1 MIVVSHDRYFINRLA
16 TRIIRLHH
24 DGADSYNGNYDFYL
38 ENMLE
43 RNVEELEAGSYIIRY
58 KTVSTSRFDSTAFKK
73 HYTDLYKA
81 FLKQS
86 TSHRFTISC

>member
-1 MIVVSHDRYFINRLA
+1 MSRNELIAKIEALNEWEQLMEEAKAQAEAIKESLNDEL
-16 TRIIRLHH
+16 
-24 DGADSYNGNYDFYL
+24 
-38 ENMLE
+38 LE

-81 FLKQS
+81 FLKQT

>member
-1 MIVVSHDRYFINRLA
+1 MSRNELIAKIEALYEWEQLMEEAKAQAEAIKESLKDEL
-16 TRIIRLHH
+16 
-24 DGADSYNGNYDFYL
+24 
-38 ENMLE
+38 LE

-81 FLKQS
+81 FLKQT

>member
-1 MIVVSHDRYFINRLA
+1 MSRNELIAKIEALNEWEQLMEEAKTQVEAIKESLKDELI
-16 TRIIRLHH
+16 
-24 DGADSYNGNYDFYL
+24 
-38 ENMLE
+38 E
-43 RNVEELEAGSYIIRY
+43 RDVEELEAGSYIIRY

>member
-1 MIVVSHDRYFINRLA
+1 MSRNELIAKIEALNEWEQLMEEAKAQAEAIKESLKEE
-16 TRIIRLHH
+16 L
-24 DGADSYNGNYDFYL
+24 
-38 ENMLE
+38 ME

>member
-1 MIVVSHDRYFINRLA
+1 MSRNELIAKIEALNEWEQLMEEAKAQAEAIKESLKDEL
-16 TRIIRLHH
+16 
-24 DGADSYNGNYDFYL
+24 
-38 ENMLE
+38 LE

-73 HYTDLYKA
+73 QYKDLYKA

>member
-1 MIVVSHDRYFINRLA
+1 MSRNELIAKIEALNEWEQLMEEAKAQAEAIKESLKDEL
-16 TRIIRLHH
+16 
-24 DGADSYNGNYDFYL
+24 
-38 ENMLE
+38 LE

-81 FLKQS
+81 FLKQP

>member
-1 MIVVSHDRYFINRLA
+1 MSRNELIAKIEALNEWEQLMEEAKAQAEAIKESLKDEL
-16 TRIIRLHH
+16 
-24 DGADSYNGNYDFYL
+24 
-38 ENMLE
+38 LE
-43 RNVEELEAGSYIIRY
+43 RNVEDLEAGSYIIRY